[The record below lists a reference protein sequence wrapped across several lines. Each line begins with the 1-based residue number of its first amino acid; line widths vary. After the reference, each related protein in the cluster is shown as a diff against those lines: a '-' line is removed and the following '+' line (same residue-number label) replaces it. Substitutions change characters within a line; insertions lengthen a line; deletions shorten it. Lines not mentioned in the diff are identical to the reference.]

1 MDDNLPDGFDSL
13 DNLPDKFKDLFKKL
27 FKGVPPENGDN
38 FIRNNV
44 HSSLGEPS
52 STRIYYEDGMKIVE
66 KTWHTEQGKIVSVD
80 ASPDTN
86 NEAPKTNR
94 RSRIDYSN
102 IEDIDWEPFEPKKV
116 SLEEQLEKA
125 INREDYEKAAELRDK
140 INASKEDI
148 SRFINSDS
156 SDDIWKI

>member
-1 MDDNLPDGFDSL
+1 MNENLPDGFDSL
-13 DNLPDKFKDLFKKL
+13 ENLPDKFKDLFKKL
-27 FKGVPPENGDN
+27 FRGASPENGDN
-38 FIRNNV
+38 FIRKNMD
-44 HSSLGEPS
+44 SSLGEPT
-52 STRIYYEDGMKIVE
+52 STRIYFEDGMKIVE

-94 RSRIDYSN
+94 RSRIDYSK

>member
-1 MDDNLPDGFDSL
+1 
-13 DNLPDKFKDLFKKL
+13 
-27 FKGVPPENGDN
+27 
-38 FIRNNV
+38 
-44 HSSLGEPS
+44 
-52 STRIYYEDGMKIVE
+52 MKIVE